1 MPNITQLA
9 SKIDKVKV
17 YAAGATVSRIA
28 DLHLENGE
36 TPEQIEISG
45 LPLALDDSSVRV
57 QVEGNANPVIPT
69 DIRISLAVSSSQEPP
84 NFPAEEQLHQA
95 KAEVRRIQETIALI
109 DNEISVLKQLHV
121 PNQPEAEP
129 GKAPPPSPLAARLA
143 IANFQDEQIRSRI
156 QERREIQNSLKE
168 AKTHLDELLHKQ
180 ELASTAQQVKPHEL
194 RKTVIISLSYPAEV
208 TVSQQRLIVEYF
220 VPGARW
226 TPTYLCRL
234 ESSTNTA
241 AIAVRAFLC
250 QRTGEDW
257 SGVRLELSTANPMT
271 WCELPELP
279 SLRLGRT
286 QPVPRKSGW
295 RLPPVGATMLFADY
309 DRQKPQVVTIP
320 RAFAQPASRVNSSFY
335 NRELNLI
342 NQYQDQKLTQEKA
355 QDDLD
360 TELECLLSDPNKAME
375 FHNLS
380 DESGDRFADLECLLS
395 DAPEET
401 ECDLGEALN
410 DAGGAPVINL
420 VNRILIKALQ
430 EGVSDIHIEPQEEYL
445 RVRFRKD
452 GVLRQAF
459 DPLPRKIKNAV
470 ANHVK
475 IMADLD
481 INKRLL
487 QSGKFQRLFQGR
499 MVNLFVE
506 IIPARYGENIYMRVQ
521 KSAFGF
527 STGWINNDLLTYNL
541 MQLPGADDPNKR
553 G

>member
-69 DIRISLAVSSSQEPP
+69 DIRISLAVPSHPETP
-84 NFPAEEQLHQA
+84 NSPAEEQLHQA
-95 KAEVRRIQETIALI
+95 KAEVRRIQEMIALI

-156 QERREIQNSLKE
+156 QERRETQETLHE
-168 AKTHLDELLHKQ
+168 AQTHLDELLHKQ

-194 RKTVIISLSYPAEV
+194 RKTVIISLSYPAQV
-208 TVSQQRLIVEYF
+208 TVSQQQLIVEYF

-257 SGVRLELSTANPMT
+257 SGVRLELS
-271 WCELPELP
+271 
-279 SLRLGRT
+279 
-286 QPVPRKSGW
+286 
-295 RLPPVGATMLFADY
+295 
-309 DRQKPQVVTIP
+309 
-320 RAFAQPASRVNSSFY
+320 
-335 NRELNLI
+335 
-342 NQYQDQKLTQEKA
+342 
-355 QDDLD
+355 
-360 TELECLLSDPNKAME
+360 
-375 FHNLS
+375 
-380 DESGDRFADLECLLS
+380 
-395 DAPEET
+395 
-401 ECDLGEALN
+401 
-410 DAGGAPVINL
+410 
-420 VNRILIKALQ
+420 
-430 EGVSDIHIEPQEEYL
+430 
-445 RVRFRKD
+445 
-452 GVLRQAF
+452 
-459 DPLPRKIKNAV
+459 
-470 ANHVK
+470 
-475 IMADLD
+475 
-481 INKRLL
+481 
-487 QSGKFQRLFQGR
+487 
-499 MVNLFVE
+499 
-506 IIPARYGENIYMRVQ
+506 
-521 KSAFGF
+521 
-527 STGWINNDLLTYNL
+527 
-541 MQLPGADDPNKR
+541 
-553 G
+553 